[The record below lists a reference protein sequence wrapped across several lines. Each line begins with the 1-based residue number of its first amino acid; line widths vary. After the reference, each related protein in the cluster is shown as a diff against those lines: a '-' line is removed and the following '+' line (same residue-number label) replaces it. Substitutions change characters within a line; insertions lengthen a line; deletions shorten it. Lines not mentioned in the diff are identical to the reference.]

1 MNIQLLIQNG
11 VDQFVTSLTRS
22 LKPDEAAA
30 VRQIV
35 EGLVALIEAE
45 AVNRGGP
52 LLLADLAKQYPA
64 LAAVIAQAP
73 QLAALLPAA
82 I

>member
-1 MNIQLLIQNG
+1 MNLQSLIQSA
-11 VDQFVTSLTRS
+11 VDQFVAGLTKS
-22 LKPDEAAA
+22 LKPNEAAA

-35 EGLVALIEAE
+35 EGLLALIEAE

-52 LLLADLAKQYPA
+52 ALLADLSKQYPA